1 MTRGSLK
8 RLIDGGVKKV
18 TLEVADLEGAYTMQ
32 DVADPETGEVLVEA
46 NEEITPG
53 VVDRFAEAKATNLEI
68 FFPEA
73 NPGGPVISNTL
84 RKDNVSSRK
93 EALVE
98 IYRKMRP
105 GDPPTAE
112 SSRNL
117 FSNMFENSQR
127 YDFSR
132 VGRLK
137 FNLKLGNEKDL
148 DDRLLD
154 ADDFVGVVRYLLSIP
169 DDPRRVDDIDHL
181 GNRRVRSVGEL
192 LENQFRIGPGSHG
205 TRRAREDERAS
216 GNRDGN
222 AARPD
227 QRQAGHGGGAR
238 VLRFV
243 AAVAVHGPDEPAVRD
258 HPQASLVGS
267 RTGRLVA

>member
-1 MTRGSLK
+1 MTVDLDEGLIGRRFSHTLTGKKGKGKGKDILSAGTKLTRGSLK
-8 RLIDGGVKKV
+8 RLVEAGATRVE
-18 TLEVADLEGAYTMQ
+18 LEVADLEGCYTMH
-32 DVADPETGEVLVEA
+32 DIADPESGEVLIEA
-46 NEEITPG
+46 NEEVTPG
-53 VVDRFAEAKATNLEI
+53 VVDRFAEAKATKVEV

-73 NPGGPVISNTL
+73 NPGGTVISNTM

-117 FSNMFENSQR
+117 FANMFQNPQR

-137 FNLKLGNEKDL
+137 FNLKLGSAKEL

-154 ADDFVGVVRYLLSIP
+154 SEDFVSVVRYLLSIP
-169 DDPRRVDDIDHL
+169 DDPRKVDDIDHL

-192 LENQFRIGPGSHG
+192 LENQFRIGWCGWSAPCA
-205 TRRAREDERAS
+205 RR
-216 GNRDGN
+216 
-222 AARPD
+222 
-227 QRQAGHGGGAR
+227 
-238 VLRFV
+238 
-243 AAVAVHGPDEPAVRD
+243 
-258 HPQASLVGS
+258 
-267 RTGRLVA
+267 

>member
-1 MTRGSLK
+1 M
-8 RLIDGGVKKV
+8 I
-18 TLEVADLEGAYTMQ
+18 
-32 DVADPETGEVLVEA
+32 
-46 NEEITPG
+46 
-53 VVDRFAEAKATNLEI
+53 DRFAEAKATKVEI

-73 NPGGPVISNTL
+73 NPGGIAISSTL

-117 FSNMFENSQR
+117 FSNMFQNSQR

-137 FNLKLGNEKDL
+137 FNLKLDGDKAL
-148 DDRLLD
+148 DERLLD
-154 ADDFVGVVRYLLSIP
+154 VDDFVDVVRYLLSIP
-169 DDPRRVDDIDHL
+169 DDPRGVDDIDHL

-192 LENQFRIGPGSHG
+192 LENQFRIGLVRMERAVRSG
-205 TRRAREDERAS
+205 TTPAWSTPRPPRRA
-216 GNRDGN
+216 
-222 AARPD
+222 
-227 QRQAGHGGGAR
+227 
-238 VLRFV
+238 
-243 AAVAVHGPDEPAVRD
+243 
-258 HPQASLVGS
+258 GS
-267 RTGRLVA
+267 